1 MSEDAEVWLVRHART
16 DANAVGI
23 WQGRTESEIDPVGEG
38 QIAALAARLEQEQ
51 FDLVLSS
58 PLQRARKTAAVFGDP
73 IIEADLVEID
83 LGRWDGLTTSQL
95 FDSHRSDLE
104 AFARG
109 EEVPLGGIGETP
121 QQITIR
127 IESIIDRVFER
138 LQPGQRAVVVT
149 HGGVLDAVT
158 QRSFGRDSSGRR
170 IGGLTD
176 NTGITRLIRRFGGN
190 RLVSF
195 NDTGHL
201 GPRPTALSEALARD
215 RAGMVLVR
223 HGQTRANVERRW
235 QGQSD
240 WGLDEVGRRQVRALA
255 EWYGRPD
262 RVVSSPLG
270 RALETARV
278 LGSEPEVID
287 GLVELGFGEW
297 EGLTVEE
304 VRSSHSALFDR
315 IFVDGQDLPR
325 GVTGESWAQLTAR
338 FRAAIN
344 SINPGRGLLTAV
356 VTHGAAIRSYLADL
370 AGTGWSAA
378 GSWETPA
385 NSSVT
390 HLVLGERGPLIVDYS
405 SAIHLESLQLGPQ
418 QSGPPHFESAQ
429 SESARHEAR
438 HTPGKEEG

>member
-1 MSEDAEVWLVRHART
+1 MSDAEVWLVRHART

-23 WQGRTESEIDPVGEG
+23 WQGRTDSEVDVVGEG
-38 QIAALAARLEQEQ
+38 QIAALAARLGREQ

-58 PLQRARKTAAVFGDP
+58 PLQRARQTARVFGDP
-73 IIEADLVEID
+73 IIEGDLVEID
-83 LGRWDGLTTSQL
+83 LGGWDGLTTSEIL
-95 FDSHRSDLE
+95 DGHRPDLE
-104 AFARG
+104 AFVRG
-109 EEVPLGGIGETP
+109 EEVPLGGSGETP
-121 QQITIR
+121 HQITMR
-127 IESIIDRVFER
+127 IESIIDRIFER

-170 IGGLTD
+170 IGGLTE
-176 NTGITRLIRRFGGN
+176 NTGITRLIRRFGRN

-201 GPRPTALSEALARD
+201 GPRPGAVSAAIARG

-240 WGLDEVGRRQVRALA
+240 WGLDEEGRRQVQALA

-270 RALETARV
+270 RALETARG
-278 LGSEPEVID
+278 LGSEPEVIG

-338 FRAAIN
+338 FRTAIE
-344 SINPGRGLLTAV
+344 SINPGQGLLTAV
-356 VTHGAAIRSYLADL
+356 VTHGAAIRSYLSDL
-370 AGTGWSAA
+370 AGTGWAAA

-390 HLVLGERGPLIVDYS
+390 HLILGERGPLIVDYS
-405 SAIHLESLQLGPQ
+405 SAIHLEALRRVSSDL
-418 QSGPPHFESAQ
+418 ESPDYP
-429 SESARHEAR
+429 RHK
-438 HTPGKEEG
+438 PGKEEG

>member
-16 DANAVGI
+16 QANAGGI
-23 WQGRTESEIDPVGEG
+23 WQGRTDGDVDSIGEG
-38 QIAALAARLEQEQ
+38 QIAALAARFARQH

-58 PLQRARKTAAVFGDP
+58 PLQRARKTAAVFGEP
-73 IIEADLVEID
+73 IIETDLVEID
-83 LGRWDGLTTSQL
+83 LGRWDGLTASEL
-95 FDSHRSDLE
+95 LEGHRPDLE

-109 EEVPLGGIGETP
+109 DEVRLGEVGETP
-121 QQITIR
+121 QEISIR
-127 IESIIDRVFER
+127 IESIIAQIFER
-138 LQPGQRAVVVT
+138 LRPGERAVVVT

-158 QRSFGRDSSGRR
+158 QRAFGRDRSGRR
-170 IGGLTD
+170 LGGFTD
-176 NTGITRLIRRFGGN
+176 NTAVTRFVHRFGSS

-201 GPRPTALSEALARD
+201 GARPSAVTAALARN
-215 RAGMVLVR
+215 RAGLVLVR

-240 WGLDEVGRRQVRALA
+240 WGLDEVGRRQATALA
-255 EWYGRPD
+255 EWYGLPD
-262 RVVSSPLG
+262 RVISSPLG
-270 RALETARV
+270 RALETARMW
-278 LGSEPEVID
+278 GSEPEVIE
-287 GLVELGFGEW
+287 GLAELGFGEW

-304 VRSSHSALFDR
+304 VRSSHAALFDR

-325 GVTGESWAQLTAR
+325 GVTGESWAQLTSR
-338 FRAAIN
+338 FREAID
-344 SINPGRGLLTAV
+344 SIAPAQGRLTAV

-370 AGTGWSAA
+370 AGAGWSAA

-405 SAIHLESLQLGPQ
+405 SAMHLESLQMRSPDDD
-418 QSGPPHFESAQ
+418 
-429 SESARHEAR
+429 ARQK
-438 HTPGKEEG
+438 TGQEEK